1 MRQKIL
7 FLLAFISINV
17 QSQVRYIS
25 EDAKISILTI
35 APGTS
40 LNDAFGHSAFRI
52 TDTTTNIDTIFD
64 YGRFDFNAPN
74 FYLNF
79 AKGKLNYRI
88 GASYYSNFIASY
100 KAQNRTVRA
109 QELNLNY
116 AQKQRLFQYLMN
128 NMKPENRNY
137 LYDFFYDNCATKI
150 KDVTNIA
157 VQNTIEFHTPKNL
170 ELKTFRNLIH
180 DNVHRN
186 TWGSLGIDIALGSV
200 IDQPITPENYMF
212 LPAYIHDFFAEATMN
227 EQALVA
233 SSETLFQSI
242 DTPNTTH
249 FMTSPLFVFGWIGL
263 LLLWITYKDYKR
275 QTRSKWVDLSIFILT
290 GLIGVF
296 LLLLWFATD
305 HTATAQNY
313 NLLWAF
319 ALNLLVAPQL
329 LKSQPKTWVL
339 KYIKLLIILL
349 CLLTLHWTIGVQVFA
364 IGLIPLLIAIA
375 VRYVYLV
382 RVLTVK

>member
-1 MRQKIL
+1 
-7 FLLAFISINV
+7 
-17 QSQVRYIS
+17 
-25 EDAKISILTI
+25 
-35 APGTS
+35 
-40 LNDAFGHSAFRI
+40 
-52 TDTTTNIDTIFD
+52 
-64 YGRFDFNAPN
+64 
-74 FYLNF
+74 
-79 AKGKLNYRI
+79 
-88 GASYYSNFIASY
+88 
-100 KAQNRTVRA
+100 
-109 QELNLNY
+109 
-116 AQKQRLFQYLMN
+116 
-128 NMKPENRNY
+128 
-137 LYDFFYDNCATKI
+137 
-150 KDVTNIA
+150 
-157 VQNTIEFHTPKNL
+157 
-170 ELKTFRNLIH
+170 
-180 DNVHRN
+180 
-186 TWGSLGIDIALGSV
+186 
-200 IDQPITPENYMF
+200 MF
-212 LPAYIHDFFAEATMN
+212 LPAYIHDFFAEATIN
-227 EQALVA
+227 ELALVA

-275 QTRSKWVDLSIFILT
+275 QTRSKWVDLIIFILT